1 MLNLIGTENN
11 LEEQGYECLDKWDE
25 RGQYGTL

>member
-1 MLNLIGTENN
+1 MGTENN

-25 RGQYGTL
+25 RGQYQSHLIN